1 VNLRLVRAVL
11 PSEPMPENA
20 RRAAVVTVLNLKG
33 GVGKTNTTWILAS
46 VAQEREQRIL
56 LVDLD
61 TQANLT
67 RSFLDSVDPQRSVA
81 ELFNPAAQPDILKL
95 VHRTAYSHIDL
106 IPSCPQLAPFDL
118 SDQQIWEETD
128 RHLALL
134 EPIDQLRSTYDFI
147 VFDCPPRLSLV
158 NFAALCCCDFVIV
171 PLEAAD
177 WGAQGVRQVTEAIHY
192 VRDRFNPRLQLLG
205 YVVSRYRRSRSY
217 QRTYLAGLRKHF
229 GQGTFDTVLND
240 LAQFERSATDRI
252 PITLRAPKSQAAEVA
267 RKFVDEVCR
276 RIADKSESGQRLGAE
291 PEPAATTAAGK

>member
-1 VNLRLVRAVL
+1 
-11 PSEPMPENA
+11 MPENA

-67 RSFLDSVDPQRSVA
+67 RSFLDTIDPQRSVA
-81 ELFNPAAQPDILKL
+81 HLFNPAAQPDVMKL

-106 IPSCPQLAPFDL
+106 IPATSQLAPFDL
-118 SDQQIWEETD
+118 SDQHIWEETD

-205 YVVSRYRRSRSY
+205 YVVSRYRRSRAY

-229 GQGTFDTVLND
+229 GAGTFDTVLND

-252 PITLRAPKSQAAEVA
+252 PITLRAPKSQAADVA

-276 RIADKSESGQRLGAE
+276 RIADKSESSKRLGAQ
-291 PEPAATTAAGK
+291 PEPAAATTTGK